1 MGIDTRRLRIVSALG
16 LGQLIAFGTSLYLLT
31 SLARPIARDT
41 HWDLAWIVGGY
52 SIGTL
57 VSATVSAQS
66 GRFVGAGQG
75 RLVLCLSA
83 LLFAAGL
90 GLVAISPNLPI
101 YCLAWAVIGTAMGT
115 GLYDVA
121 FGTAGR
127 LFGATAR
134 AAIIQIAL
142 WGGFASTV
150 FWPLSHALEGVIGW
164 RATCLVFAALHLAV
178 CLPLYAFAVSVPP
191 DAAPVRGAPLPRA
204 QVAVGE
210 GWLYAVMGGVVT
222 LEMAIVAVMSVH
234 MQALLTGRGLTL
246 ATAVSLSALVG
257 PSQVGARL
265 LELTVGRR
273 WPAYLSLV
281 SGVVA
286 VTAGIV
292 LISLVPAMALPALM
306 LYGAGL
312 GVVSITSGTVP
323 LLVFGPERY
332 PPLMG
337 RIRRIGSVVQAFAPF
352 LAAALLT
359 RFGVPALLGIL
370 LAMAAIC
377 LAASLILARLCRK
390 RLSQV

>member
-1 MGIDTRRLRIVSALG
+1 MVDFGRLRVVSALG
-16 LGQLIAFGTSLYLLT
+16 TGQLIAFGTSLYLLT
-31 SLARPIARDT
+31 SLAGPIAHDT
-41 HWDLAWIVGGY
+41 HWDLPWIVGGY

-57 VSATVSAQS
+57 VSATVAAQA

-75 RLVLCLSA
+75 RLILCLSSI
-83 LLFAAGL
+83 LFALGL
-90 GLVAISPNLPI
+90 GLIAVSPNLVV
-101 YCLAWAVIGTAMGT
+101 YCVAWAVMGCAMGT

-127 LFGATAR
+127 LFGSSAR

-142 WGGFASTV
+142 WGGVASTV
-150 FWPLSHALEGVIGW
+150 FWPLSHALEQGFGW
-164 RATCLVFAALHLAV
+164 RATCLAFAVLHLAV
-178 CLPLYAFAVSVPP
+178 NLPLYAFVVPVP
-191 DAAPVRGAPLPRA
+191 HDAAPARGSAIPRVHVEA
-204 QVAVGE
+204 GE
-210 GWLYAVMGGVVT
+210 GWLYAILGGVVT

-234 MQALLTGRGLTL
+234 MQSLLTGRGLTL
-246 ATAVSLSALVG
+246 AAAVTLSTLVG
-257 PSQVGARL
+257 PSQVGARF

-273 WPAYLSLV
+273 WPPYLSLV
-281 SGVVA
+281 SGVIA

-292 LISLVPAMALPALM
+292 LISMAASMALPALM

-337 RIRRIGSVVQAFAPF
+337 RIRRVGSVVQAFAPF

-359 RFGVPALLGIL
+359 RFGVPALLAVL
-370 LAMAAIC
+370 LAMVFVC
-377 LAASLILARLCRK
+377 LASSLVLAFLCRK
-390 RLSQV
+390 RLSPA

>member
-1 MGIDTRRLRIVSALG
+1 VDFRRLKVVSALG
-16 LGQLIAFGTSLYLLT
+16 AGQLIAFGTSLYLLT
-31 SLARPIARDT
+31 SLAGPIARET
-41 HWDLAWIVGGY
+41 HWDLAWVVGGY

-57 VSATVSAQS
+57 VSAATAAQA

-75 RLVLCLSA
+75 RLILCLSSA
-83 LLFAAGL
+83 LFAAGL
-90 GLVAISPNLPI
+90 GLIALSPNLVV
-101 YCLAWAVIGTAMGT
+101 YCLAWVVMGCAMGT

-150 FWPLSHALEGVIGW
+150 FWPLSHALEQAFGW
-164 RATCLVFAALHLAV
+164 RAACLVFAALHLAV
-178 CLPLYAFAVSVPP
+178 CLPLYAFAVAVPP
-191 DAAPVRGAPLPRA
+191 DAVPVRGGAIPKA
-204 QVAVGE
+204 QVAPGE
-210 GWLYAVMGGVVT
+210 TWLFAALSAVVT

-246 ATAVSLSALVG
+246 ADAVAMSAMVG

-281 SGVVA
+281 SGVIA
-286 VTAGIV
+286 VTTGIV
-292 LISLVPAMALPALM
+292 LISLIPAMALPALM

-337 RIRRIGSVVQAFAPF
+337 HIRRIGSVVQALAPF
-352 LAAALLT
+352 LAAALMT
-359 RFGVPALLGIL
+359 RFGAPALLGIL
-370 LAMAAIC
+370 LVMAFVC
-377 LAASLILARLCRK
+377 LATSLALAHLCHR
-390 RLSQV
+390 QVSGR

>member
-1 MGIDTRRLRIVSALG
+1 MDLRRIKVVSALG
-16 LGQLIAFGTSLYLLT
+16 AGQLIAFGTSLYLLT
-31 SLARPIARDT
+31 SLAGPITRGT
-41 HWDLAWIVGGY
+41 HWDLPWIVGGY

-57 VSATVSAQS
+57 VSAAVAARA

-75 RLVLCLSA
+75 RLVLCLSS
-83 LLFAAGL
+83 LLFALGL
-90 GLVAISPNLPI
+90 GLIAVSANLAL
-101 YCLAWAVIGTAMGT
+101 YCLAWAVMGCAMGT

-127 LFGATAR
+127 LFGQSAR

-150 FWPLSHALEGVIGW
+150 FWPLSHALEGHFGW
-164 RATCLVFAALHLAV
+164 RVTCLVFAGLHLIV
-178 CLPLYAFAVSVPP
+178 CLPLYAFVVPVP
-191 DAAPVRGAPLPRA
+191 HDAAPVKGAPLPK
-204 QVAVGE
+204 VHVEKGE
-210 GWLYAVMGGVVT
+210 AWLFAILGGVVT

-234 MQALLTGRGLTL
+234 MLALLTGRGLAL
-246 ATAVSLSALVG
+246 ATAVTLSTLVG
-257 PSQVGARL
+257 PSQVGARF
-265 LELTVGRR
+265 LELTLGRR
-273 WPAYLSLV
+273 WPPYLSLV
-281 SGVVA
+281 SGVIA

-292 LISLVPAMALPALM
+292 LISAIPSMALPALM

-359 RFGVPALLGIL
+359 RFGLPALLAVL
-370 LAMAAIC
+370 LAMAVIC
-377 LAASLILARLCRK
+377 LIASLVLARLCRK
-390 RLSQV
+390 RLSRI